1 MVPLMFGLIFLLV
14 AIIYSIYT
22 LKKEYFIDAPP
33 GIDLLQMIPR
43 SVFRIIYVIRDI
55 PNAQPRATAIINQ
68 VASNS
73 LSIDAAL
80 DQFYAIFME
89 GEAKYKSDAAKPY
102 SSIFTD
108 ALDDAMRE
116 AMKDPNINPLERAA
130 VEQAVQKFKTK
141 IAAQTAL
148 TAGAPA
154 STTSPSV
161 LAAALATPR
170 GVADV
175 TGVGAAA
182 AAPGSAAAAVPAA
195 ASAPK
200 DIYSQMRP
208 SLLSDVRSAVKSELA
223 ASGIRQNADT
233 LRVSTSGTANLDT
246 VGTNQGVDYDNIS
259 TKGPFCQGDAEASCP
274 PEHNG
279 CENGDMNDSCPAPI
293 DMNKYIRKDSI
304 PCWGCTLPTDY

>member
-1 MVPLMFGLIFLLV
+1 MLGLVFLV
-14 AIIYSIYT
+14 AAIIYAIYT
-22 LKKEYFIDAPP
+22 LKKEYFQAAP

-43 SVFRIIYVIRDI
+43 SIFRIIYVIRDI
-55 PNAQPRATAIINQ
+55 PNAQPRAMAIAEQVQKNQ
-68 VASNS
+68 
-73 LSIDAAL
+73 LTIDQAL

-89 GEAKYKSDAAKPY
+89 GEAKYKLDAAKPY

-130 VEQAVQKFKTK
+130 VQQAVQKFKAK
-141 IAAQTAL
+141 LSAQTAMSAGNPAAT
-148 TAGAPA
+148 TA
-154 STTSPSV
+154 PSV
-161 LAAALATPR
+161 LAAALSTPR
-170 GVADV
+170 GIADT
-175 TGVGAAA
+175 TGVRAST
-182 AAPGSAAAAVPAA
+182 SAEAAVPAA
-195 ASAPK
+195 ASPPK

-233 LRVSTSGTANLDT
+233 LRVRTARTANLDT

-259 TKGPFCQGDAEASCP
+259 TKGPFCEGDAEASCP

-293 DMNKYIRKDSI
+293 DMNRYIRKDSI

>member
-1 MVPLMFGLIFLLV
+1 MVPLMLGLVFL
-14 AIIYSIYT
+14 AATIIYSIYT
-22 LKKEYFIDAPP
+22 LKKEYFQDAPP

-55 PNAQPRATAIINQ
+55 PNAQPRAMAIIQQ
-68 VASNS
+68 VQTNS

-89 GEAKYKSDAAKPY
+89 GEAKYKADAAKPY

-116 AMKDPNINPLERAA
+116 AMKDPKINPLERAA

-141 IAAQTAL
+141 VAAQTAMA
-148 TAGAPA
+148 AGAPA

-175 TGVGAAA
+175 TGMTT
-182 AAPGSAAAAVPAA
+182 APGSAAAAVPAA

-233 LRVSTSGTANLDT
+233 LRVSTARTANLDT